1 MEAPLQPVN
10 LHSAQKPAPAVRT
23 ALTLIGFSAVI
34 GQIVLMRALLVVFN
48 GNEMSLGIMLATWLF
63 WTAAGSSLSSI
74 LAMGGNKTRRAVAA
88 FECLLAVSLLPTLW
102 ALRASKA
109 LLQTVP
115 GELVGPLQ
123 MILASLACLS
133 LFCAFSGALFVVA
146 ARMFE
151 QECAV
156 SSRRAASSAYMFEAV
171 GSGLGGIVAGIVLLR
186 FLESFQI
193 ATIVAILNLCMAA
206 VLLFRMNRKELGV
219 MTGAAALIAILLV
232 TYAAPPLDRSAQQR
246 LWRGFRVAG
255 SHDSIYG
262 NLTVIENGNL
272 RSIYDNGVI
281 LANAPDESAAEEAV
295 HYALLEHPAPRHVLL
310 IGGGV
315 NGSIAQALR
324 HPTVDR
330 IDYVELDPTLI
341 AMARQFFPAQY
352 APLASDPRVHIHY
365 ADGRYYLRTTAAK
378 FDAIILDVPD
388 PQTAQLNRFY
398 TIEFFRSARDRL
410 APGGLLSFELRSSEE
425 TISPGLQEFLRCIQH
440 TLEEVF
446 PYVVTIPGETIHF
459 FGAMQPDVLTRNPQ
473 VLMARLRERNLKTQ
487 FVSQYFIPYRMMP
500 DRMEQVSEQLWPI
513 GSTPVNRDFA
523 PIAYYFDVVLWST
536 QFNSAYSRWLRAVAN
551 IPFAAVLEAVLIL
564 SLLLAAPLAFVRT
577 LERRARSATAC
588 CVAATGFT
596 SIALQMFLLLAFQSI
611 YGYVYHQ
618 LTILIGLCMAG
629 IALGSWLGMRRIR
642 LRGRPPYRDV
652 AWTQFLLALSGPVL
666 IFVVALLAK
675 ISGVAAT
682 WLAAQCVFPALA
694 ALSGVLGGYQFP
706 IAAEIYLLNG
716 TGRSKPGVLYAIDLL
731 GGCAGALL
739 LCTWLIPVFGFW
751 RTAWLSAAINLA
763 PALLAA
769 RVSLG
774 SKRSHA

>member
-1 MEAPLQPVN
+1 
-10 LHSAQKPAPAVRT
+10 
-23 ALTLIGFSAVI
+23 
-34 GQIVLMRALLVVFN
+34 
-48 GNEMSLGIMLATWLF
+48 
-63 WTAAGSSLSSI
+63 
-74 LAMGGNKTRRAVAA
+74 
-88 FECLLAVSLLPTLW
+88 
-102 ALRASKA
+102 
-109 LLQTVP
+109 
-115 GELVGPLQ
+115 
-123 MILASLACLS
+123 
-133 LFCAFSGALFVVA
+133 
-146 ARMFE
+146 
-151 QECAV
+151 
-156 SSRRAASSAYMFEAV
+156 
-171 GSGLGGIVAGIVLLR
+171 
-186 FLESFQI
+186 
-193 ATIVAILNLCMAA
+193 
-206 VLLFRMNRKELGV
+206 
-219 MTGAAALIAILLV
+219 
-232 TYAAPPLDRSAQQR
+232 
-246 LWRGFRVAG
+246 
-255 SHDSIYG
+255 
-262 NLTVIENGNL
+262 
-272 RSIYDNGVI
+272 
-281 LANAPDESAAEEAV
+281 
-295 HYALLEHPAPRHVLL
+295 
-310 IGGGV
+310 
-315 NGSIAQALR
+315 
-324 HPTVDR
+324 
-330 IDYVELDPTLI
+330 
-341 AMARQFFPAQY
+341 
-352 APLASDPRVHIHY
+352 
-365 ADGRYYLRTTAAK
+365 
-378 FDAIILDVPD
+378 
-388 PQTAQLNRFY
+388 LNRFY